1 MSDLRLYC
9 ILCSLALG
17 IPIQL
22 SAEKTDKAGGIGGGH
37 TARTLN
43 FLNFDDTDD
52 SL

>member
-22 SAEKTDKAGGIGGGH
+22 SAEKTDKAGGIGGGI
-37 TARTLN
+37 LQELGV
-43 FLNFDDTDD
+43 LNFDDTDD